1 MPYQR
6 NWIVGFVLVGLLV
19 GCGQTA
25 QFSIPPTNTPVS
37 PERATAAAV
46 LTAVAE
52 GAEVRIEPATAAQ
65 LPGATATPEPVAE
78 APPASGAPA
87 AASVTAA
94 EQTVRSYFAA
104 FGERRAADAW
114 ALLAPAMQ
122 ANTTFEMFE
131 STTLAVQSLSVTRID
146 SVIAADERLIYGIT
160 VEAAPVPGLPTRWKP
175 GPNQL
180 YVVVVNTPEGWRIA
194 AITDEP
200 PSY

>member
-6 NWIVGFVLVGLLV
+6 NWIVGVVLVGLLV
-19 GCGQTA
+19 GCGQATRL
-25 QFSIPPTNTPVS
+25 SVPPTNTPLS
-37 PERATAAAV
+37 PERATAAV
-46 LTAVAE
+46 ILTAVAE
-52 GAEVRIEPATAAQ
+52 GAEVRVEPATAAQ
-65 LPGATATPEPVAE
+65 LPGTTATPEPVA
-78 APPASGAPA
+78 GAPLDTGAPVA
-87 AASVTAA
+87 ANVTAA

-131 STTLAVQSLSVTRID
+131 STTLAVQSLNVTSIN
-146 SVIAADERLIYGIT
+146 SVIAADERLIYGVT
-160 VEAAPVPGLPTRWKP
+160 VEAAPVPDLPTRWKP

-180 YVVVVNTPEGWRIA
+180 YVVLVNTPEGWRIA